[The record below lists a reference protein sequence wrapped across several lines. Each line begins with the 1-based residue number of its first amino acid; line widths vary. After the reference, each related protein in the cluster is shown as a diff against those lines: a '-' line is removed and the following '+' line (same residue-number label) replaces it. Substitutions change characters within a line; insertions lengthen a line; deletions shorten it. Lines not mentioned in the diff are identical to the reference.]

1 LAAMADVVFLL
12 WFVCNLLLLIHVLH
26 ELVLLVHA
34 LRKRSKVIPLP
45 NDVPLPFVT
54 IQLPLFNEKYVVER
68 LLTAVSNLDYPKEL
82 VEVQVLDDSTD
93 ETSDLIRGFIQNLDG
108 PHFDFQHIRRA
119 DRSGF
124 KAGALDYGLKIAK
137 GEFIAIFDADF
148 VPDAQFLQQTLGSFS
163 DPKVGLVQTRW
174 THLNEY
180 DSILTRAQKI
190 MLNTHFTV
198 EHLGRLNAK
207 GFINFNGTAGVW
219 RKDCINQSGGWQA
232 DTLTEDLDL
241 SFRAQMKGWKFK
253 YLFEVGSPAEL
264 PVTFDAFRTQQ
275 FRWSKGAAECLRKN
289 LGDLWKS
296 KAGMPAKMIGTFHL
310 LNSSIYLLVVGILLL
325 SPAVYY
331 FQKTNALSFPFAE
344 GMSLIGPIVLVSL
357 LLIFYIGDTMASSNK
372 VKSSLFFNPSLL
384 VYFSMTTGISLYMV
398 FGIIE
403 GYRGK
408 KSDFVRT
415 PKFGQGKGVLKRIR
429 LGYNYKKEYSILFL
443 EVLALFYGIF
453 WLFTSL
459 QDFNLMTFVYALIIL
474 FGFSLS
480 VFFKDWVF

>member
-1 LAAMADVVFLL
+1 MADLVFLL
-12 WFVCNLLLLIHVLH
+12 WFLCNLLLLIHVLH

-34 LRKRSKVIPLP
+34 LKKRSKVIPLP
-45 NDVPLPFVT
+45 TDAPLPFVT

-68 LLTAVSNLDYPKEL
+68 LLTAVSQLDYPKEL

-93 ETSDLIRGFIQNLDG
+93 ETSELIEQFIQNLEG
-108 PHFDFQHIRRA
+108 SNFDFQHIQRS
-119 DRSGF
+119 DRTGF
-124 KAGALDYGLKIAK
+124 KAGALDYGLKMAK

-148 VPDAQFLQQTLGSFS
+148 VPDTQFLQQTLGSFS

-219 RKDCINQSGGWQA
+219 RKECIEQSGGWQA

-241 SFRAQMKGWKFK
+241 SFRAQMQGWKFK

-296 KAGMPAKMIGTFHL
+296 KAGLAAKMIGTFHL

-331 FQKTNALSFPFAE
+331 FKKANLLSLPFTD
-344 GMSLIGPIVLVSL
+344 GMSMIGPIVLISL

-384 VYFSMTTGISLYMV
+384 VYFSMTTGISFTWSSASLRV
-398 FGIIE
+398 IAAKSPTSSALLSLATGRESSIASALATII
-403 GYRGK
+403 
-408 KSDFVRT
+408 
-415 PKFGQGKGVLKRIR
+415 KR
-429 LGYNYKKEYSILFL
+429 STASSFL
-443 EVLALFYGIF
+443 EVLASSTAFSGSSLPYKISTNDFYG
-453 WLFTSL
+453 
-459 QDFNLMTFVYALIIL
+459 
-474 FGFSLS
+474 
-480 VFFKDWVF
+480 